1 MIFGFQIKAGRGI
14 IRMSQIDL
22 GKISGVSVPTIQRI
36 ENDEEHAKSAT
47 QDTMNK
53 LSRALEESG
62 VKFIKATD
70 ATGNGAGVR
79 LWTENK
85 KSGD

>member
-14 IRMSQIDL
+14 VRMSQIEL
-22 GKISGVSVPTIQRI
+22 GELSTVSVPTIQRI

-53 LSRALEESG
+53 LRRALEDSG

-70 ATGNGAGVR
+70 AAGNGAGVR
-79 LWTENK
+79 LWMENK
-85 KSGD
+85 KNN

>member
-14 IRMSQIDL
+14 VRMSQIEL
-22 GKISGVSVPTIQRI
+22 GELSTVSVPTIQRI

-53 LSRALEESG
+53 LRRALEDSG

-70 ATGNGAGVR
+70 AAGTGAGVR
-79 LWTENK
+79 LWIENK
-85 KSGD
+85 KNN